1 MLAILQFSLA
11 VRITPSPRMASGDAS
26 PSVMINGLPGAMGL
40 AIAAVCERR
49 GVRVAPFALT
59 GPGMPSETAVGDVSV
74 ALYPPDARD
83 ELAAR
88 VKAEYP
94 EAGSLICID
103 FTLPVAVN
111 GNAEW
116 YAANGLPFVMGTTG
130 GDREALKKTVEDA
143 KTYCVIAPNMA
154 KQIVALQ
161 AALEGMA
168 ADFPGSF
175 AGYTLTCD
183 ESHQSS
189 KVDTSG
195 TAKALSATLA
205 ALNGD
210 GGWGDE
216 RIVRVRDVDEQRA
229 GGGASHR
236 GVSPVPED
244 ALGGHAFHTYSLV
257 SEDGLVEFQFRHNVQ
272 GRSVYA
278 EGTVDAA
285 VFLAR
290 RVAAAD
296 ARTSYTMIDVL
307 RAGAMD

>member
-1 MLAILQFSLA
+1 
-11 VRITPSPRMASGDAS
+11 
-26 PSVMINGLPGAMGL
+26 MGL
-40 AIAAVCERR
+40 AMWRCRAAR
-49 GVRVAPFALT
+49 GGVAVRAD
-59 GPGMPSETAVGDVSV
+59 GPGMPSETAVGDVGWRSTRRTR
-74 ALYPPDARD
+74 ATSSRRA
-83 ELAAR
+83 
-88 VKAEYP
+88 KAEYP
-94 EAGSLICID
+94 EAGLICID
-103 FTLPVAVN
+103 FTPVAN

-168 ADFPGSF
+168 ADPSLF
-175 AGYTLTCD
+175 AGCTLTCD

-195 TAKALSATLA
+195 TAKALSATLGN
-205 ALNGD
+205 NGD

-216 RIVRVRDVDEQRA
+216 RIVRVRDVDSSAPAAARRTAACRRCPRTRSAATRSTRTRSSRRRPRRVPVPPQRA
-229 GGGASHR
+229 G
-236 GVSPVPED
+236 
-244 ALGGHAFHTYSLV
+244 ALGV
-257 SEDGLVEFQFRHNVQ
+257 R
-272 GRSVYA
+272 R
-278 EGTVDAA
+278 GTVDAA

-290 RVAAAD
+290 RAAAAD